1 MAQAEELE
9 QIMKWLTGEG
19 LAPESSKEAQLSL
32 LWRSYLCAKSCLDS
46 VTKDLKTNRLE
57 HFAEM
62 AEVRKSLEQIKI
74 FTEQKDILAQEIQ
87 EENEQLRKQLLH
99 FVSLQD
105 AQLNEVAKMLYQQG
119 LTELIHSTPS
129 EQVAYL
135 LVERASLLE
144 MNPGELTSDG
154 HPESRLR
161 TDAEPLNTSISPST
175 HKRAPRHLQSSLKKL
190 FGLHKTSESKHTF
203 LPGGET
209 LLSGQPGRLEKECS
223 RLERDV
229 EEGSR
234 RLAMAH
240 AEIRRLKDELESA
253 HFTQKAYEP
262 ELQSAQE
269 EVKQLRKEVEK
280 LKQYEMVEL
289 RKAKE
294 LNDHLDLE
302 IRALRN
308 RVRSLDAE
316 KNSLKKTVASQ
327 DEEVDRLKS
336 ALQAQPWLLT
346 GEIQADQDKDK
357 EKEKAE
363 GTGLTK
369 KGKSYIYLQE
379 QLTAK
384 IQQPMDSME
393 GRVIQLKQ
401 HLQLLENYHSITC
414 SLIAEPVK
422 DTCSQQEFL
431 CRTQEVQTQ
440 PLHESLPIKECPG
453 CLEARQALLHEQD
466 EHETLKRQICEAL
479 NCIDEER
486 SKYHSMKERFMEKLC
501 RAKQKLEEETTWRD
515 QRINNLERE
524 LSLCCHSIKKEKEV
538 VECITMENEKLLS
551 ERRKLLQQLSEE
563 EDNMKN
569 SKLKASLSK
578 NRVKY
583 LETEN
588 KHLGNKILQMS
599 NQIVVLERR
608 LQNMQS
614 LCFAE
619 DLRKMSIQQKFIPL
633 SFQTARLMSF
643 DIQDLFDSSHSCDTK
658 QADLASSPGF
668 CTSAALCRTAELGY
682 LNLTSTQRGSDK
694 SSPPSAFITSENTTS

>member
-1 MAQAEELE
+1 
-9 QIMKWLTGEG
+9 
-19 LAPESSKEAQLSL
+19 
-32 LWRSYLCAKSCLDS
+32 
-46 VTKDLKTNRLE
+46 
-57 HFAEM
+57 
-62 AEVRKSLEQIKI
+62 
-74 FTEQKDILAQEIQ
+74 
-87 EENEQLRKQLLH
+87 
-99 FVSLQD
+99 
-105 AQLNEVAKMLYQQG
+105 MLYQQG

-144 MNPGELTSDG
+144 MNQDPGELTCDG

-240 AEIRRLKDELESA
+240 TEIRRLKDELESA

-294 LNDHLDLE
+294 LNDRLDLE
-302 IRALRN
+302 IRDLRN

-327 DEEVDRLKS
+327 DEKVDRLKS
-336 ALQAQPWLLT
+336 ALLAQQWLLT
-346 GEIQADQDKDK
+346 GEIHADQDKDN

-384 IQQPMDSME
+384 IQQPMDSMQGSVE
-393 GRVIQLKQ
+393 SLQEVVKQLELAVWNLQGSYGVQTRQANELSKVRKTDVIQVDETCKDEQNRLSLHTNCRLPKQ
-401 HLQLLENYHSITC
+401 SEKQRLQLLENYHSITC

-431 CRTQEVQTQ
+431 CRTQAVQTQ
-440 PLHESLPIKECPG
+440 PLHESLPIKACPG

-486 SKYHSMKERFMEKLC
+486 SKYHSMKERFIEKLC

-538 VECITMENEKLLS
+538 VEYITMENEKLLS

-569 SKLKASLSK
+569 SKLTASLSK
-578 NRVKY
+578 NRVKH

-588 KHLGNKILQMS
+588 KNLVNKILQMS

-619 DLRKMSIQQKFIPL
+619 DLRKMLIQQKSIPVSL
-633 SFQTARLMSF
+633 QTARLTSI
-643 DIQDLFDSSHSCDTK
+643 DIQGLLDSPHSCDTK
-658 QADLASSPGF
+658 QADLTSSPGF
-668 CTSAALCRTAELGY
+668 CASAALTAELGY
-682 LNLTSTQRGSDK
+682 LNLNSTQRDSDK